1 MEFIKN
7 NEYKIKYICPNC
19 CKNFG
24 NKKSDYIRH
33 INKKNSC
40 TSDVNIKMEEMNN
53 YIKKLREENEKL
65 VEKNEKLVEED
76 KKIKEENDKLKEEND
91 KLKEENENLKK
102 QAIIYKNTYNTDN
115 STNITNNFILQINNF
130 DDTKCEVFI
139 KNLLKYMGKSIY
151 VKTVEDIY
159 LNNEKPENHNIYV
172 ADKNRQIIKI
182 FNNGIWQSKN
192 MIVIDKIIDNIVKQF
207 NLSVEEIKKD
217 KEKYERLKE
226 RITNKMNYINYCN
239 TDYVEDLEEFPLDN
253 KEQIQRCKEFRDL
266 VFDEIKILLHDN
278 KGKVLDTHKQIK
290 QKKSK
295 INIIA

>member
-1 MEFIKN
+1 MVNKKN
-7 NEYKIKYICPNC
+7 EENKIKYSCPLC
-19 CKNFG
+19 LKDFG
-24 NKKSDYIRH
+24 NRKDNYQNH
-33 INKKNSC
+33 INKKSGC
-40 TSDVNIKMEEMNN
+40 GIDIGKQLEEMKLENDKMNN
-53 YIKKLREENEKL
+53 YITKLKEE
-65 VEKNEKLVEED
+65 NEKLVEED
-76 KKIKEENDKLKEEND
+76 KKIKEEND

-130 DDTKCEVFI
+130 DNTKCEVFI

-172 ADKNRQIIKI
+172 ADKNRQIVKI

-226 RITNKMNYINYCN
+226 RITSKMNYINYCD
-239 TDYVEDLEEFPLDN
+239 TEYVEDLEEYPIDN
-253 KEQIQRCKEFRDL
+253 KERIQRCKEFRDL
-266 VFDEIKILLHDN
+266 VYDEIKTLLHDN
-278 KGKVLDTHKQIK
+278 KGKVLDTHKQVK
-290 QKKSK
+290 QTKTK
-295 INIIA
+295 INIKA

>member
-1 MEFIKN
+1 MVNKKN
-7 NEYKIKYICPNC
+7 EESKIKYSCPICL
-19 CKNFG
+19 KEFG
-24 NKKSDYIRH
+24 KKSNYQNH
-33 INKKNSC
+33 INTKFGCGYEINKLE
-40 TSDVNIKMEEMNN
+40 D
-53 YIKKLREENEKL
+53 IKKQQKENEILQLKEENEKL
-65 VEKNEKLVEED
+65 
-76 KKIKEENDKLKEEND
+76 KEENE

-102 QAIIYKNTYNTDN
+102 QAIIYNDN

-172 ADKNRQIIKI
+172 ADKNRQIVKI

-192 MIVIDKIIDNIVKQF
+192 MIIIDKIIDNIVKQF
-207 NLSVEEIKKD
+207 NLSIEEIKKD

-226 RITNKMNYINYCN
+226 RITNKMSYINYCN
-239 TDYVEDLEEFPLDN
+239 TNYVEDLEEEPLDN
-253 KEQIQRCKEFRDL
+253 KEQIQRCKDFRDL
-266 VFDEIKILLHDN
+266 VFEEIKTLLHDN

-290 QKKSK
+290 QTKTK
-295 INIIA
+295 INIKV

>member
-7 NEYKIKYICPNC
+7 NESKIKYICPNC

-40 TSDVNIKMEEMNN
+40 SSDINIKIEEMNN
-53 YIKKLREENEKL
+53 YIIKLKEENVKL
-65 VEKNEKLVEED
+65 VEENEKLVEED
-76 KKIKEENDKLKEEND
+76 KKIKEENN
-91 KLKEENENLKK
+91 KLKEENENLKN
-102 QAIIYKNTYNTDN
+102 QTIIYNNCNNTY
-115 STNITNNFILQINNF
+115 NNFILQINNF

-172 ADKNRQIIKI
+172 ADKNRQIVKI

-192 MIVIDKIIDNIVKQF
+192 MVIIDKIIDNIVKQF
-207 NLSVEEIKKD
+207 NISLEEIKKD
-217 KEKYERLKE
+217 KVKYERLKE
-226 RITNKMNYINYCN
+226 RITNKINYINYCD
-239 TDYVEDLEEFPLDN
+239 TDYVEDLEEYPIDN
-253 KEQIQRCKEFRDL
+253 KEQIQRCKYFRDL
-266 VFDEIKILLHDN
+266 VFDEIKTLLHDN

-290 QKKSK
+290 QTKTK
-295 INIIA
+295 IKV